1 MEVCLYDMLTFVF
14 LKYVNKELDI
24 ATQTLVLNRAML
36 RERRR
41 RSGTK
46 TDKKKIKGEFSS
58 PLFVYVDK
66 IKFIWKIYFGILNFL
81 SGYLFVSFQ
90 VLSEAYNF

>member
-46 TDKKKIKGEFSS
+46 TDKKK
-58 PLFVYVDK
+58 
-66 IKFIWKIYFGILNFL
+66 
-81 SGYLFVSFQ
+81 
-90 VLSEAYNF
+90 